1 MFGLGT
7 LFYVSVLLVNALCIL
22 HKDRFL
28 ARIGFVDN
36 FNQGVGSKLMTLIQ
50 SVKTVLTIPLIIAN
64 TLIIVYLIIL
74 G

>member
-1 MFGLGT
+1 MLGLGT
-7 LFYVSVLLVNALCIL
+7 LLYVSVLVLNALCIL

-28 ARIGFVDN
+28 ARVGLVDQ
-36 FNQGVGSKLMTLIQ
+36 FNQGISSKLMTLIQ

-64 TLIIVYLIIL
+64 SVLIVYLIVL